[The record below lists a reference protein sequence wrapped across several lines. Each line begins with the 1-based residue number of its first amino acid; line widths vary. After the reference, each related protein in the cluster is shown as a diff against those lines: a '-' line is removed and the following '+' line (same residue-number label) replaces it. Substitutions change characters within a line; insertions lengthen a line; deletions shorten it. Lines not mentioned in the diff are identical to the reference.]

1 MYVMNTKLTL
11 RMDDALVQQAKIQAA
26 QRGKSVSRMFGEF
39 VASLGRRGPDNLRL
53 PPVTGSLLGV
63 MKGHRV
69 SEKDYKNHLREKH
82 S

>member
-1 MYVMNTKLTL
+1 MNTKLTL
-11 RMDDALVQQAKIQAA
+11 RMDDVLVQQAKIQAA

-39 VASLGRRGPDNLRL
+39 VASLAKVKPVNQRL

-63 MKGHRV
+63 MKGHRI
-69 SEKDYKNHLREKH
+69 SEKDYKKHLREKH

>member
-1 MYVMNTKLTL
+1 MNTKLTL
-11 RMDDALVQQAKIQAA
+11 RIDDVLVQEAKTQAA
-26 QRGKSVSRMFGEF
+26 QRGKSVSQMFGEF
-39 VASLGRRGPDNLRL
+39 VAFLGKSKPNNRRL

-69 SEKDYKNHLREKH
+69 SEKNYKKHLREKH